1 MLATC
6 RGTTNHIERFNAM
19 LRARLG
25 RLERKSQSFSRSLK
39 LLNACVRL
47 FLYGYKATR
56 YLR

>member
-1 MLATC
+1 
-6 RGTTNHIERFNAM
+6 M